1 MPTVLIPGR
10 PFRAAPFNQ
19 RSVAGIL
26 GMIRMPGAM
35 VDASETSTRSTSG
48 CGSTMSRHALVGGQ
62 ELAKEEP
69 GYSS

>member
-26 GMIRMPGAM
+26 GMIRMLGAM
-35 VDASETSTRSTSG
+35 VDVARTRW
-48 CGSTMSRHALVGGQ
+48 
-62 ELAKEEP
+62 
-69 GYSS
+69 